1 MRTSIFIYLS
11 WTTNQRAPTISEHD
25 AERLRQGLFSGVKER
40 AARPL
45 AVTILKNDVQLL
57 VEVPARFDL
66 SDLVSHLKAGSRPD
80 TGHWSDTYT
89 ARSISPGR
97 LSMVMS
103 LMKRYEEHH
112 PDLAVAVVEE

>member
-11 WTTNQRAPTISEHD
+11 WTTSQRAPTIGEQD
-25 AERLRQGLFSGVKER
+25 AERLRQGLFAGVKEH

-45 AVTILKNDVQLL
+45 AITTLKNDVQLL

-66 SDLVSHLKAGSRPD
+66 SKLVSHLKAACRPG
-80 TGHWSDTYT
+80 TGQWSDTYT

-112 PDLAVAVVEE
+112 PDLAVSAEC